1 MRAGAKNFAETRIS
15 APPEGRMT
23 TKTDTLTPQQA
34 AAADLLAF
42 GATVTDAAETVKVS
56 RQTVSEWLH
65 HNAAFQAALHARQRE
80 LWQGNAERLRSLVPK
95 ALDTLERWLASHN
108 GLTAAV
114 HVLKAAGLYGLPAPD
129 GSIDAAEIE
138 TEREIAASDLSV
150 KRLDSWG

>member
-1 MRAGAKNFAETRIS
+1 MA
-15 APPEGRMT
+15 

-80 LWQGNAERLRSLVPK
+80 LWQGHVERLRSLVPK
-95 ALDTLERWLASHN
+95 AMDALEVAVSDEKQ
-108 GLTAAV
+108 GVAAAV
-114 HVLKAAGLYGLPAPD
+114 HILKAAGLYGLTAPG
-129 GSIDAAEIE
+129 GSIHVDEIE
-138 TEREIAASDLSV
+138 GAERSRQNWSV
-150 KRLDSWG
+150 W

>member
-1 MRAGAKNFAETRIS
+1 MA
-15 APPEGRMT
+15 

-80 LWQGNAERLRSLVPK
+80 LWQGHVERLRSLVPK
-95 ALDTLERWLASHN
+95 AMDTLE
-108 GLTAAV
+108 AAV
-114 HVLKAAGLYGLPAPD
+114 SDEQQGVAVAVHILKAAGLYGLPAPS
-129 GSIDAAEIE
+129 GSIHIDAIESAEL
-138 TEREIAASDLSV
+138 TRQMVSA
-150 KRLDSWG
+150 W